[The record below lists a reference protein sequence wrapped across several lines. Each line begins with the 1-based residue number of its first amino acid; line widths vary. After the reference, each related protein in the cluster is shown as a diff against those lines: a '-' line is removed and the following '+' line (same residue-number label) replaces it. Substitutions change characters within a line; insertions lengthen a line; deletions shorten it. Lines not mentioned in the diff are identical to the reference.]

1 MITRS
6 KLLSRAID
14 DCIKEIYSLVQ
25 PSVGWNDFVEQNR
38 IYSKKYKA
46 WEKYYELSKKESLTE
61 EELKEFSVY
70 SNEWKDKSIIEC
82 IGPRPYEFYY
92 LPREVMKEIV
102 ESYVH
107 AYRIDVKQEFLDN
120 IAILKNYCRKPIVD
134 KYIDDYTDEN
144 GNHHP
149 GYRSYD
155 HPDNLEKE
163 LQKIF
168 DDKILPN
175 ICEQYNKQYNLQTT
189 GIESSV
195 AKAYSQI
202 FQDKFF
208 EFLDMA
214 GDFYEWNGDLNS
226 FNMSVYLG
234 PSPNSNKEA
243 VIENW
248 KKYRNKDIE
257 INEEQIK
264 REYYGDE
271 YDNEELD

>member
-25 PSVGWNDFVEQNR
+25 PSVDWNDFIQENKL
-38 IYSKKYKA
+38 YSNQYKI
-46 WEKYYELSKKESLTE
+46 WEKT
-61 EELKEFSVY
+61 
-70 SNEWKDKSIIEC
+70 KDTDPNYIGKSITEC

-92 LPREVMKEIV
+92 LPKDVMKEVV

-107 AYRIDVKQEFLDN
+107 AYRMDVKQEFLDN
-120 IAILKNYCRKPIVD
+120 IAILKDYCRKPIVD
-134 KYIDDYTDEN
+134 KYIDDYTDEH

-195 AKAYSQI
+195 TKAYSQR
-202 FQDKFF
+202 FQNKFF

-234 PSPNSNKEA
+234 PSPNSSKEV
-243 VIENW
+243 VIKNW
-248 KKYRNKDIE
+248 KQYRNKDIE
-257 INEEQIK
+257 IDESKYKEE
-264 REYYGDE
+264 EDE
-271 YDNEELD
+271 